1 MLQALLLSLAAG
13 SVTAGA
19 GSSTA
24 PGTRCH
30 GHVFILHTDI
40 RYMACDSWLLPVT
53 KSMHVDRQWG
63 LTAEDVPAR
72 PEGWG
77 SGVRLV
83 KAAGSSAPRP
93 DASGVTR
100 RMYRHPQPWL
110 AHVVGEEVEAM
121 SVDELLAPLRQFLV
135 EAAATLGEGS
145 RFHRALPLLAVPIVG
160 AGLATQGLA
169 GSSRSGEV
177 VRAMLA

>member
-1 MLQALLLSLAAG
+1 MLLQAVLAGLLAAE
-13 SVTAGA
+13 AA
-19 GSSTA
+19 I
-24 PGTRCH
+24 P

-83 KAAGSSAPRP
+83 KGAGSSAPRP
-93 DASGVTR
+93 TLTR
-100 RMYRHPQPWL
+100 PRSAVERVPWRIGYRP
-110 AHVVGEEVEAM
+110 GEK
-121 SVDELLAPLRQFLV
+121 STPKRCRGAPR
-135 EAAATLGEGS
+135 G
-145 RFHRALPLLAVPIVG
+145 
-160 AGLATQGLA
+160 
-169 GSSRSGEV
+169 
-177 VRAMLA
+177 